1 MRRMLVAAMAAA
13 TLMAPL
19 ADALAQGRGNG
30 RGDDRRG
37 ERRAE
42 RSFEREAQRAPRGAQ
57 GDRRAYQAPPPQGWN
72 RGQVLPP
79 PYRGGQIQDFD
90 RHRLRP
96 PPHGYNW
103 VRVGPDIYLTQRS
116 TGLVVEAIPGGY

>member
-1 MRRMLVAAMAAA
+1 MRRLLIAAMAAA
-13 TLMAPL
+13 TLLAPL
-19 ADALAQGRGNG
+19 ADAVAQGRGNG
-30 RGDDRRG
+30 RGP

-42 RSFEREAQRAPRGAQ
+42 REFRREAPRPAQ
-57 GDRRAYQAPPPQGWN
+57 EGRRAYRAPPRALD

-79 PYRGGQIQDFD
+79 PYRGERIEDFD

-96 PPHGYNW
+96 PPAGYNW
-103 VRVGPDIYLTQRS
+103 VQVGRDIYLTQRS